1 MLLFF
6 AIGCAHYEVM
16 VSSINNNETA
26 GNKVFVAP
34 GMKDVAIND
43 LQFQE
48 FSNYIKKV
56 LIKKGFAIVNTI
68 DEADQVVMLVYA
80 ISGPQNYTA
89 NVPLWGPTGIESS
102 TTYGNISSSGSNV
115 HYYGSTYYNKT
126 YGITGYVPVQETYY
140 IRTIILTAYDWQLFK
155 KKENIPPDFDLS
167 LRMSKGLWVHKGVR
181 PANFPERRIINIS
194 EFFAETT
201 FCGIYDYFK
210 EKIRIS
216 TKNYLDANSSKKI
229 VEHVMSFKGVGITRK
244 REMFFNIILPFFLA
258 HLAIADDIKIF
269 LKNLIV
275 IHPSLEENGAI
286 KKFHCVI
293 KKEFKIT
300 DFKFKNVK
308 EYFGA
313 LEYVANL
320 RSV

>member
-1 MLLFF
+1 MLNLYF
-6 AIGCAHYEVM
+6 C
-16 VSSINNNETA
+16 
-26 GNKVFVAP
+26 K
-34 GMKDVAIND
+34 
-43 LQFQE
+43 
-48 FSNYIKKV
+48 
-56 LIKKGFAIVNTI
+56 
-68 DEADQVVMLVYA
+68 
-80 ISGPQNYTA
+80 
-89 NVPLWGPTGIESS
+89 W
-102 TTYGNISSSGSNV
+102 
-115 HYYGSTYYNKT
+115 
-126 YGITGYVPVQETYY
+126 
-140 IRTIILTAYDWQLFK
+140 IL
-155 KKENIPPDFDLS
+155 
-167 LRMSKGLWVHKGVR
+167 
-181 PANFPERRIINIS
+181 
-194 EFFAETT
+194 
-201 FCGIYDYFK
+201 
-210 EKIRIS
+210 
-216 TKNYLDANSSKKI
+216 
-229 VEHVMSFKGVGITRK
+229 K

>member
-102 TTYGNISSSGSNV
+102 TTYGNISSSGS
-115 HYYGSTYYNKT
+115 YYGNTYYNQT
-126 YGITGYVPVQETYY
+126 YGITGVAQVKRTFYS
-140 IRTIILTAYDWQLFK
+140 RTIILIAFDWKLFK
-155 KKENIPPDFDLS
+155 TKKVEKQLWKTDIVSIGSSNDL
-167 LRMSKGLWVHKGVR
+167 RYV
-181 PANFPERRIINIS
+181 FPYMVVAAEQYIGTNTRHAVTVKINEYDRR
-194 EFFAETT
+194 
-201 FCGIYDYFK
+201 
-210 EKIRIS
+210 
-216 TKNYLDANSSKKI
+216 
-229 VEHVMSFKGVGITRK
+229 
-244 REMFFNIILPFFLA
+244 
-258 HLAIADDIKIF
+258 
-269 LKNLIV
+269 
-275 IHPSLEENGAI
+275 
-286 KKFHCVI
+286 
-293 KKEFKIT
+293 
-300 DFKFKNVK
+300 VK
-308 EYFGA
+308 EYIG
-313 LEYVANL
+313 YDDK
-320 RSV
+320 